1 MEFTFSFLPA
11 TVVAAIVLFLL
22 KECVEGFRR
31 YKSEGRTKAA
41 LRTLLA
47 FECERNHATVKSLG
61 SIVST
66 VQDWDAKDPYSIKV
80 SLQFFKDGEIVF
92 HRSNHDD
99 GSSGSCVLRPS
110 YREFMSKQLLV
121 VATLDAALYRALQ
134 PALDAV
140 NEMEHVRQSL
150 INHIEDPERTHLNG
164 FTHYALDELDD
175 IYRKLSTLYSECT
188 GKQLQSHRIR

>member
-1 MEFTFSFLPA
+1 MDFTFSFLPA
-11 TVVAAIVLFLL
+11 TVVAAFVLFLL

-41 LRTLLA
+41 LRALLT
-47 FECERNHATVKSLG
+47 FECERNHATIKSIR

-66 VQDWDAKDPYSIKV
+66 VQDWDSDDPYSIKV
-80 SLQFFKDGEIVF
+80 SLQFLKDGEIIF
-92 HRSNHDD
+92 HQMTHDD
-99 GSSGSCVLRPS
+99 GSGGSRVLRGT
-110 YREFMSKQLLV
+110 YRDFMSNQLLT
-121 VATLDAALYRALQ
+121 VATLDGDLYGALQ

-150 INHIEDPERTHLNG
+150 INHLEDPQRTHLSG
-164 FTHYALDELDD
+164 FSQYALRELDD
-175 IYRKLSTLYSECT
+175 VYRKLNTLYFECT